1 MTLPVSG
8 FTFVRNA
15 IHLDFPLEASIRSI
29 LPICD
34 EVVVN
39 VGRSDDDTLGLV
51 RAIASPKIRIIES
64 EWDLSRGRQVLADQ
78 TDIALRACRH
88 PWGIYIQ
95 ADEVLHESGAAAL
108 RAAIDANDGDRRVE
122 ALVLR
127 YRHFYGG
134 FSTELVERSA
144 YRREVRAIRLDPALG
159 IHSYLDAQ
167 GFRAG
172 PHDRRVRARL
182 VDAEMFH
189 YGWARPAAAL
199 ARKHRE
205 DERIYAWSDEE
216 RRAREAIGELLP
228 WRRGLRPFT
237 GAHPA
242 VAQAW
247 IEERRSAAEGRVGPP
262 RPLRGLKQWRHAA
275 LDRLERWTGAR
286 PLEFRNYTL
295 L

>member
-1 MTLPVSG
+1 MTVPVSG

-15 IHLDFPLEASIRSI
+15 VRLDFPLEASIRSL
-29 LPICD
+29 LPVCD

-51 RAIASPKIRIIES
+51 RSIASPRIRIIES
-64 EWDLSRGRQVLADQ
+64 EWDLSKGRQVLADQ
-78 TDIALRACRH
+78 TNIALRACRH
-88 PWGIYIQ
+88 PWGVYIQ
-95 ADEVLHESGAAAL
+95 ADEVLHESGATAL
-108 RAAIDANDGDRRVE
+108 RAAIDANDGDHRVE

-144 YRREVRAIRLDPALG
+144 YRREVRAIRLDPAFG

-172 PHDRRVRARL
+172 PDDRRVRARL
-182 VDAEMFH
+182 VDGEMFH

-199 ARKHRE
+199 AQKHHE
-205 DERIYAWSDEE
+205 DEQIYAWSDAE

-228 WRRGLRPFT
+228 WRRGLRPFDGT
-237 GAHPA
+237 HPA
-242 VAQAW
+242 VAREW
-247 IEERRSAAEGRVGPP
+247 LEERRAVAEGRVGPP
-262 RPLRGLKQWRHAA
+262 HPLRGFRQWRHAA
-275 LDRLERWTGAR
+275 LDLVERWTGAR

-295 L
+295 V